1 MRGRPEWLTRTAS
14 GDLLLGYQAAMQ
26 LQVLAVP
33 SGLSKQVANYLCVVG
48 AELADRGVLEPEAAG
63 A

>member
-1 MRGRPEWLTRTAS
+1 M
-14 GDLLLGYQAAMQ
+14 LGYQAAMQ
-26 LQVLAVP
+26 LQVLALP
-33 SGLSKQVANYLCVVG
+33 SGLSKHVANYLCVVG